1 MTSKLCVVIPAYNAS
16 GTIESV
22 IRGALKHVH
31 KVFVVD
37 DGSSDSTATTASG
50 AGAEVI
56 VINKNRGK
64 GNALKVLFQ
73 KAIEAGYD
81 AVISMDAD
89 GQHDPEEIPR
99 FITAHAMYPD
109 NIIIGSRMH
118 KKEKIPR
125 ARYNSM
131 HVARFYIS
139 LAANQ
144 FIEDTQCGFRLYPLS
159 LIKKMRL
166 TTERYVTETEI
177 LMKAGDS
184 GSTIRC
190 FPVKAI
196 YGDNDSHFR
205 PIMDVAAITAYVI
218 SYLHIKWF
226 IEGVTSNK
234 PCTYSQDNIRDKIGI
249 YKPVDIFFQTVTVF
263 TALPATVLFF
273 LAYTLL
279 SPIVNNY
286 LTIRRLGCGFFK
298 ITIATQMLPLLLIVL
313 ILEKILKSIGVGFKP
328 VDNIIQWAYPHLW
341 LNTY

>member
-1 MTSKLCVVIPAYNAS
+1 MRYKLCVIIPAYNAS
-16 GTIESV
+16 NTIRSV
-22 IRGALKHVH
+22 ITGALNHVH

-37 DGSSDSTATTASG
+37 DGSSDSTATVASE

-56 VINKNRGK
+56 VIDRNRGK

-73 KAIEAGYD
+73 KAMEDGYD

-89 GQHDPEEIPR
+89 GQHDPEEIPQ
-99 FITAHAMYPD
+99 FISTHALYPD
-109 NIIIGSRMH
+109 DIIVGSRMH
-118 KKEKIPR
+118 DKGKIPR

-159 LIKKMRL
+159 LIKKLRSI
-166 TTERYVTETEI
+166 TERYVTETEI

-184 GSTIRC
+184 GSTIR
-190 FPVKAI
+190 FVPVKAI
-196 YGDNDSHFR
+196 YADNKSHFR
-205 PIMDVAAITAYVI
+205 PIMDVTAITAYVI
-218 SYLHIKWF
+218 SYLHIKWS

-234 PCTYSQDNIRDKIGI
+234 PCSYSQDNIRDKIGI
-249 YKPVDIFFQTVTVF
+249 YKTADLFFQIVTAF

-279 SPIVNNY
+279 APTVNNY
-286 LTIRRLGCGFFK
+286 LTIRKLKCGFFK
-298 ITIATQMLPLLLIVL
+298 ITIATQMLPVLLIAA
-313 ILEKILKSIGVGFKP
+313 ILEKALNRIDIELQM
-328 VDNIIQWAYPHLW
+328 VDNLVQWAFPHLW
-341 LNTY
+341 INA